1 MPAGMRATRRGG
13 HVFIDISSV
22 ISFSCSFG
30 HRRSIGLKFAS
41 CPTRSACFRNSFSGA
56 GLQRGGWCKDRE
68 APEREALLHVGCSQ
82 LQLARR
88 LRGTK

>member
-1 MPAGMRATRRGG
+1 MRATRRGG
-13 HVFIDISSV
+13 HVF
-22 ISFSCSFG
+22 G
-30 HRRSIGLKFAS
+30 HFVGNFFQLFIRASAFIIGLKFAS

>member
-13 HVFIDISSV
+13 HVF
-22 ISFSCSFG
+22 G
-30 HRRSIGLKFAS
+30 HFVGNFFQLFIRASAFIGPKFAS